1 MLSHDNLLTDA
12 RAVLAA
18 GDLNREAQEIVISFL
33 PLSHV
38 AAQVNIDTY
47 STVFKLECTGGR

>member
-12 RAVLAA
+12 RSILAT
-18 GDLNREAQEIVISFL
+18 GDLNTEAQEIVISFL

-38 AAQVNIDTY
+38 AAQVII
-47 STVFKLECTGGR
+47 